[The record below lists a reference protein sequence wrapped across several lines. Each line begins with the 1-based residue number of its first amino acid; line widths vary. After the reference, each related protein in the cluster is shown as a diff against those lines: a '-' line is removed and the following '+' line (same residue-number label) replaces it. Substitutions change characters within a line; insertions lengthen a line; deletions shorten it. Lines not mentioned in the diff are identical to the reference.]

1 MRRLLVAF
9 CLACWAYPFQ
19 TFAQTVLKLGTETA
33 ASGTAVDFP
42 NIPPWVTRI
51 TIMFDSVSTKGS
63 SPMIVRIGDAG
74 GIATSGYASSA
85 TELDP
90 TPTAVD
96 DNASFILEPG
106 SSTAFSR
113 SGSVV
118 LTRMNTNN
126 KWTSVGTLRT
136 GSQSSTLHSA
146 GVKTLGATLDRVRIT
161 MSNGKDTFDAGNF
174 NIIYE

>member
-1 MRRLLVAF
+1 MRRLLIAF
-9 CLACWAYPFQ
+9 CLTSWAYSFP
-19 TFAQTVLKLGTETA
+19 TFAQTTLNLRAEVA
-33 ASGTAVDFP
+33 ASGTAVDFTS
-42 NIPPWVTRI
+42 IPSGVTRI

-74 GIATSGYASSA
+74 GIETSGYASSA

-96 DNASFILEPG
+96 DNASFILEPA

-118 LTRMNTNN
+118 LTRMNTKN
-126 KWTSVGTLRT
+126 KWISVGTLRT

-146 GVKTLGATLDRVRIT
+146 GVKTLSETLDRVRIT
-161 MSNGKDTFDAGNF
+161 MSNGTDTFDAGNF